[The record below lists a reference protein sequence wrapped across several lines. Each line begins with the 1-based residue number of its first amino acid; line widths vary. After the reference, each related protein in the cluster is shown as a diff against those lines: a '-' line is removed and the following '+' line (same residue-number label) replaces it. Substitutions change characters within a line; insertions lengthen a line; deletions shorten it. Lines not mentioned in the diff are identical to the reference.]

1 MRIATTDTYTTMS
14 MYIADPACD
23 AVTITQT
30 ATTSHIDYELNGEG
44 ADFVF

>member
-1 MRIATTDTYTTMS
+1 VRIATAADFTTMS

-30 ATTSHIDYELNGEG
+30 ATTSHIDYELNGAG
-44 ADFVF
+44 SDVVF